1 MVALEERHPYWR
13 LADLDVLWLEA
24 GEVQSI
30 SREALGYPRRRCF
43 LCDKEAKLCGRS
55 RTHSVEAIQQKI
67 NELVSKGRMQAD
79 D

>member
-1 MVALEERHPYWR
+1 MVALEERHPYGR

-43 LCDKEAKLCGRS
+43 VTRK
-55 RTHSVEAIQQKI
+55 Q
-67 NELVSKGRMQAD
+67 NYAD
-79 D
+79 DRERIQSKQYSKNK